1 MNEHRNYIDNNI
13 NSNRYE
19 DDDYT
24 LGRIAFGSFVYNPLI
39 DSYIKNAYAR
49 NKGIAFYNA
58 VNNGGFYN
66 NYTFMG
72 GNTIFGGEGSFLRK
86 VPLINKL
93 YEKTKFGEHSVL
105 TNVNKRTGF
114 NYINPSKNNARYVT
128 DGYISNSNDI
138 LESGFGFG
146 KKYNFSDRERF
157 IFNNY
162 IDGDIYKEYKAGK
175 IAKNELIDYIN
186 GNIVND
192 IKNNTKIFD
201 KYNLDKLQKQS
212 TNITRYFEK
221 NKNISSETVE
231 KITKGIF
238 TKDEIEM
245 FNFNN
250 KLDRNKFLNEFK
262 KRSNIIESNN
272 IFNPYEMLSKER
284 SIKNAHNRI
293 EKIISNSPKL
303 TDEMANRIEELL
315 GYSLEK
321 EEIIKI
327 FDNKG
332 KFGLKQEISKQF
344 VKSYPEMISKYSKSI
359 IEKMDK
365 ITKVKG
371 VKKAADLMIG
381 NKVGM
386 FVAGALG
393 GPIGIAIQV
402 ALGVA
407 SAVSVVHQE
416 NSINNY
422 IEDRMANYNDYDYI
436 ESNMGESSINSHYSI
451 NNSNYNDY
459 IKISTNKNVSKNA
472 LREIDPI
479 KVDSQLSDSKNFT
492 IF

>member
-13 NSNRYE
+13 NNNMYE
-19 DDDYT
+19 DKDYT
-24 LGRIAFGSFVYNPLI
+24 LGRIAFGSFVYNPLT

-58 VNNGGFYN
+58 VNNGGFYS

-72 GNTIFGGEGSFLRK
+72 GNAIFGGEGSFLRK
-86 VPLINKL
+86 FPLINKL
-93 YEKTKFGEHSVL
+93 YKKTKFGEHSVL
-105 TNVNKRTGF
+105 TNINKRTGF
-114 NYINPSKNNARYVT
+114 HYINPSKNNARYVT

-146 KKYNFSDRERF
+146 KKYNFTDKDRF
-157 IFNNY
+157 LYNNFVSNVKAK
-162 IDGDIYKEYKAGK
+162 DISTEMTNN
-175 IAKNELIDYIN
+175 IKNELKNIYLGKGINNFSNDYIKQLDELEKLVN
-186 GNIVND
+186 GKKI
-192 IKNNTKIFD
+192 IK
-201 KYNLDKLQKQS
+201 
-212 TNITRYFEK
+212 
-221 NKNISSETVE
+221 
-231 KITKGIF
+231 
-238 TKDEIEM
+238 KDEISNTIY
-245 FNFNN
+245 NFLKN
-250 KLDRNKFLNEFK
+250 KGIDNVEFGTKNSKEQILNIIRKERNIIDSGKNYKLYDLFKEHDAVKNVVDNINSIVGDSTELNRTQLKKLKKIFK
-262 KRSNIIESNN
+262 KYDYKKISNFFKEGGKEFLYEKALFGVVDDKIIKDTIESTVNT
-272 IFNPYEMLSKER
+272 ISHVTTKSKLV
-284 SIKNAHNRI
+284 NVFD
-293 EKIISNSPKL
+293 
-303 TDEMANRIEELL
+303 TLL
-315 GYSLEK
+315 
-321 EEIIKI
+321 
-327 FDNKG
+327 
-332 KFGLKQEISKQF
+332 
-344 VKSYPEMISKYSKSI
+344 
-359 IEKMDK
+359 
-365 ITKVKG
+365 
-371 VKKAADLMIG
+371 G